1 MDELITGL
9 SNHGSLAPAR
19 RLPCLQTVL
28 AARDQLHSALQSL
41 RSWYQEA
48 ENRASDQSGEESAT
62 THSVVRNKVVSKVVY
77 TLPSGVSKGSTQW
90 VWGWLSRFSTLLQ
103 IYAQLTV
110 KYQSWAIIK
119 VNLLIVLRSTL
130 QRFHLLIF
138 LNILRV
144 AKNIRPAR
152 CRKTNTVS
160 GHAALL
166 PIFFGHFFFF

>member
-1 MDELITGL
+1 MFFNFLGRVSNLAHSRELIASSAKAVDELITGL

-90 VWGWLSRFSTLLQ
+90 V
-103 IYAQLTV
+103 
-110 KYQSWAIIK
+110 
-119 VNLLIVLRSTL
+119 
-130 QRFHLLIF
+130 
-138 LNILRV
+138 
-144 AKNIRPAR
+144 
-152 CRKTNTVS
+152 
-160 GHAALL
+160 
-166 PIFFGHFFFF
+166 